1 MDASAAG
8 QPGQVEDAVHPLW
21 ALPPVQDAALGA
33 AVVAAAEAFRGLQE
47 AYATAGATDPGLWT
61 AVTAQLEQAR
71 EQLAA
76 YAVEEERR
84 LVGRWPDVPGR
95 GQALVPPYVL
105 DERDHD
111 SVRGRVTFGSF
122 YLGRNDAVHGGTL
135 PLVFD
140 EVLGS
145 LANEGRSPA
154 RTAYLHVDY
163 RAITPVG
170 VELLLTGRVERE
182 EGRKRF
188 VRGELWHGDTLTAEA
203 TGLFLALRPGQR

>member
-1 MDASAAG
+1 VS
-8 QPGQVEDAVHPLW
+8 EAVPHPLW
-21 ALPPVQDAALGA
+21 MLPPVTDAELGD
-33 AVVAAAEAFRGLQE
+33 AVVTAVEVYRDLQE
-47 AYATAGATDPGLWT
+47 ALATAGATDPAVWA
-61 AVTAQLEQAR
+61 AVTAQLRGAR
-71 EQLAA
+71 DLLAA

-84 LVGRWPDVPGR
+84 VVGRWPDVPGR
-95 GQALVPPYVL
+95 GQALVPPVFI
-105 DERDHD
+105 DERDRD
-111 SVRGRVTFGSF
+111 TVRGRVTFGSF

-163 RAITPVG
+163 RAITPIG
-170 VELLLTGRVERE
+170 AELVLTGRVERE

-188 VRGELWHGDTLTAEA
+188 VRGELWHGATLTAESN
-203 TGLFLALRPGQR
+203 GLFVALRPGQA